1 MRTPIRTNKVFKH
14 LQDSSKKI
22 TVEQGGTRSGKTYNV
37 LMWII
42 FSYCS
47 KPEGKTITI
56 ARKTFPA
63 VRSTVMRDFFDILRQ
78 YDLYDVEAHNKSSNE
93 YILNGNMI
101 EFVSLDQPQ
110 KIRGRKRDLAFLN
123 EANELDFEDWQQIA
137 FRTSEKIILDY
148 NPSDTFHW
156 IYDKVIPRD
165 DAEFYQT
172 TYLDNPFLPSE
183 IKLEIERLKQTDEQY
198 WRIYGLGE
206 RGTNRSQIFQ
216 YNVFKELPKEAKLIG
231 KGLDFGFTNDP
242 TSLVE
247 VYRKDI
253 ELYIIEKLYHTG
265 LTNQDIAH
273 RLDVFEYNRRE
284 PIYADSAEPKS
295 IEELY
300 RMGYNVKPVSKGR
313 DSVIAGIDVLKRYKL
328 FIQGPNLEKEFQNYR
343 WEEDKNGNLLNK
355 PIDKYNHAIDATRYA
370 VYSTLSNQ
378 SFGSYT
384 IR

>member
-22 TVEQGGTRSGKTYNV
+22 TVEQGGTRSGKTYNI
-37 LMWII
+37 LMWLI

-47 KPEGKTITI
+47 KPEGKIITI

-63 VRSTVMRDFFDILRQ
+63 VRSTVMRDFFDILKQ

-93 YILNGNMI
+93 YILNGNMV

-156 IYDKVIPRD
+156 IYDRVIPRD

-313 DSVIAGIDVLKRYKL
+313 DSIIAGIDVLKRYKL
-328 FIQGPNLEKEFQNYR
+328 FIQGSNLEKEFQNYR

-378 SFGSYT
+378 NFGSYT

>member
-1 MRTPIRTNKVFKH
+1 
-14 LQDSSKKI
+14 
-22 TVEQGGTRSGKTYNV
+22 
-37 LMWII
+37 
-42 FSYCS
+42 
-47 KPEGKTITI
+47 
-56 ARKTFPA
+56 
-63 VRSTVMRDFFDILRQ
+63 MRDFFDILRQ
-78 YDLYDVEAHNKSSNE
+78 YDLYNPEAHNKSSHE
-93 YILNGNMI
+93 YYLNGNLL

-137 FRTSEKIILDY
+137 FRTSERIILDY

-165 DAEFYQT
+165 DTDFFQT
-172 TYLDNPFLPSE
+172 TYQDNPFLSNE
-183 IKLEIERLKQTDEQY
+183 IRLEIERLRQTDEQY

-206 RGTNRSQIFQ
+206 RGTNRAQVFQ
-216 YNVFKELPKEAKLIG
+216 YNVFKELPDEAKLIG

-253 ELYIIEKLYHTG
+253 ELYIVERLYHTG
-265 LTNQDIAH
+265 LTNQDIAQ
-273 RLDVFEYNRRE
+273 RLDGFEYNRRE

-300 RMGYNVKPVSKGR
+300 RMGYNVKPVTKGK
-313 DSVIAGIDVLKRYKL
+313 DSVLAGIDILKRYKL

-355 PIDKYNHAIDATRYA
+355 PVDKYNHAIDAARYA
-370 VYSTLSNQ
+370 IFSALSNPNR
-378 SFGSYT
+378 GVYNV
-384 IR
+384 R